1 MPAACGVACEVCA
14 LKDACGGGCPPGNDE
29 KAVAAR
35 LNYIKE
41 KFGMSCPILEC
52 AARKGV
58 DFCLRCPDF
67 PCETHYTHGMPF
79 SQKFLDTIK
88 EFKAKAK
95 VEAGAEAGGE
105 A

>member
-14 LKDACGGGCPPGNDE
+14 LKDACGGGCPPGND
-29 KAVAAR
+29 KRAAER
-35 LNYIKE
+35 LNYIK

-58 DFCLRCPDF
+58 DFCLRCADF
-67 PCETHYTHGMPF
+67 PCGTHYEHGMPF

-88 EFKAKAK
+88 EFKAKVKA
-95 VEAGAEAGGE
+95 EAEAGGGGSG
-105 A
+105 

>member
-29 KAVAAR
+29 EAVAAR
-35 LNYIKE
+35 LNYIK

-58 DFCLRCPDF
+58 DFCLRCADF
-67 PCETHYTHGMPF
+67 PCGTHYEHGTPF

-88 EFKAKAK
+88 EFKAKVKA
-95 VEAGAEAGGE
+95 EAEAGGGGSG
-105 A
+105 

>member
-29 KAVAAR
+29 EAVAAR
-35 LNYIKE
+35 LNYIK

-58 DFCLRCPDF
+58 DFCLRCADF
-67 PCETHYTHGMPF
+67 PCGTHCEHGMPF
-79 SQKFLDTIK
+79 S
-88 EFKAKAK
+88 
-95 VEAGAEAGGE
+95 
-105 A
+105 